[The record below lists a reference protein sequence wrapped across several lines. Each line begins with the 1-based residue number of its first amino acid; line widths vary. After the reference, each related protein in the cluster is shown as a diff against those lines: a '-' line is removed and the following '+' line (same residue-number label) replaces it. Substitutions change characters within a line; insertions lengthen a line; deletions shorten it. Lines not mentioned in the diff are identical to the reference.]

1 MTTIR
6 YYFRQIFIMVL
17 LTVFS
22 SSYAADKPQKVI
34 QVSTSPRPNLGMVT
48 VITF

>member
-34 QVSTSPRPNLGMVT
+34 TVT
-48 VITF
+48 IP